1 MDVSEEAIRARM
13 QDLTDGAKN
22 MTVSDDFDK
31 TEKER
36 VDIFYN
42 IVKKKID
49 SDEIDNLQTHKDLAT
64 EASRLDI
71 LSKAPLVLA
80 ELLFSENLIQDVK
93 KYRNLLLRF
102 TNNDTKAQKSLI
114 GGLEQV
120 IALHQSK
127 LMDKVAVIL
136 KVNLRTCFTF

>member
-1 MDVSEEAIRARM
+1 VSEEAIRARM

-22 MTVSDDFDK
+22 ITLSEDFDK

-42 IVKKKID
+42 IVKKKLD
-49 SDEIDNLQTHKDLAT
+49 AGELDNIQTHKELAT
-64 EASRLDI
+64 EAGRLDI
-71 LSKAPLVLA
+71 NSKAPLVLA

-102 TNNDTKAQKSLI
+102 TNNNTKAQKSLI
-114 GGLEQV
+114 GGLEQT

-127 LMDKVAVIL
+127 LLDKVAVIF
-136 KVNLRTCFTF
+136 KV